1 MNWNQVAVE
10 AGYKDRTN
18 AKAMGGRLLKKLTG
32 ASAASAPAADGD
44 YEEAGE
50 GSSKAGATAAGK
62 KRKAAGA
69 AQGDAS
75 PVKGE
80 ILDDGFGISTAPNL
94 LCSRSC
100 REEAKGY
107 EGRGKCRGQGYLA
120 ENQD

>member
-1 MNWNQVAVE
+1 
-10 AGYKDRTN
+10 
-18 AKAMGGRLLKKLTG
+18 MGGRLLKKLTG
-32 ASAASAPAADGD
+32 ASAGSAAATADGD
-44 YEEAGE
+44 YEDAGE

-62 KRKAAGA
+62 KRKATAT

-80 ILDDGFGISTAPNL
+80 ILDDGFRISTVPNL

-100 REEAKGY
+100 REEAKGH
-107 EGRGKCRGQGYLA
+107 EGPVKCHGQGYLA